1 MLDTYFKNKGNTKTI
16 VHNNGVNK
24 IKWAA
29 DYNGDVANIS
39 IDVDDNGTNEHYTT
53 QLTNEDLD
61 NILNIPSINKPI
73 DQRLL
78 NDFTPLGIFNAQ
90 SASPSTIITAPEGGV
105 LNVRRCKIAN
115 RKQTPMFIDPDD
127 KIQPGIPQE
136 RMLLPLRIRR
146 KYTRRNKT
154 HKYKPTPRTYSSRKH
169 KSSKKSRR

>member
-1 MLDTYFKNKGNTKTI
+1 MLDTYLKNKGNTKTI

-29 DYNGDVANIS
+29 DYNGKIANIS

-61 NILNIPSINKPI
+61 NILNIPSVNNPI

-78 NDFTPLGIFNAQ
+78 NDFTPL
-90 SASPSTIITAPEGGV
+90 V
-105 LNVRRCKIAN
+105 LNKCKIKN
-115 RKQTPMFIDPDD
+115 RKQTPMFIDSR
-127 KIQPGIPQE
+127 QPGQE
-136 RMLLPLRIRR
+136 PLLLPLRIRR

-154 HKYKPTPRTYSSRKH
+154 HKYKPILRTYSSRKH

>member
-1 MLDTYFKNKGNTKTI
+1 MLDTYFKNKGITKTI
-16 VHNNGVNK
+16 VHNNGVNTVNK
-24 IKWAA
+24 IKWEA

-39 IDVDDNGTNEHYTT
+39 IDVDDNGSNEHYTT

-90 SASPSTIITAPEGGV
+90 SASPSTIIT
-105 LNVRRCKIAN
+105 RCKIAN

-154 HKYKPTPRTYSSRKH
+154 HKYKPTLRTYSSRKH

>member
-1 MLDTYFKNKGNTKTI
+1 MLDTYFKNKGVTKTI

-24 IKWAA
+24 VNKIKWEA

-61 NILNIPSINKPI
+61 NILNIPSVNKPI

-78 NDFTPLGIFNAQ
+78 NDFTPL
-90 SASPSTIITAPEGGV
+90 V
-105 LNVRRCKIAN
+105 LNKCKIKN
-115 RKQTPMFIDPDD
+115 RKQTPMFIDFE
-127 KIQPGIPQE
+127 QE
-136 RMLLPLRIRR
+136 PLLLPLRIRR

-154 HKYKPTPRTYSSRKH
+154 AISRKH
-169 KSSKKSRR
+169 KNSKKSRR

>member
-1 MLDTYFKNKGNTKTI
+1 MLDTYLKNKGYTKTV

-29 DYNGDVANIS
+29 DYNGKIANIS

-61 NILNIPSINKPI
+61 NILNIPSVNNPI

-78 NDFTPLGIFNAQ
+78 NDFTPL
-90 SASPSTIITAPEGGV
+90 V
-105 LNVRRCKIAN
+105 LNKCKIKN
-115 RKQTPMFIDPDD
+115 RKQTPMFIDFE
-127 KIQPGIPQE
+127 QE
-136 RMLLPLRIRR
+136 PLLLPLRIRR

-154 HKYKPTPRTYSSRKH
+154 PKYKLRTYSSIKH
-169 KSSKKSRR
+169 KNSKKSRR